1 MAEDY
6 EELKSQIL
14 EHMQKTGK
22 EINTRDLAKALK
34 VSKKDVDKAAA
45 ELLRDGRLEYASYG
59 GVSYLK
65 LPQA

>member
-1 MAEDY
+1 MSEN
-6 EELKSQIL
+6 EELRSRIL

-34 VSKKDVDKAAA
+34 VPKKDVDKVAS
-45 ELLRDGRLEYASYG
+45 ELLKEGQLEYASYG

-65 LPQA
+65 LPQG

>member
-14 EHMQKTGK
+14 EYMQKTGK

-45 ELLRDGRLEYASYG
+45 ELLREGHLEYASYG